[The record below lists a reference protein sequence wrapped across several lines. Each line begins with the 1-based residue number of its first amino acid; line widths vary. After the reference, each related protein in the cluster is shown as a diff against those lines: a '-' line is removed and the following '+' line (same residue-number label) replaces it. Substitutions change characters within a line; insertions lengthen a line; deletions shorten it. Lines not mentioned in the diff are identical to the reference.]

1 MAHINSSSGSIWLMY
16 TLMTVLLWGVYG
28 ILLHAGQ
35 GGMADPAHGRYKAF
49 LFVGLAYFLAAV
61 LAPAAMLLFRGASW
75 AFPKAGM
82 LWSLL
87 AGLAGAFGAFG
98 VLLAFG
104 SKGSPATVMTIVF
117 AGAPVVNALIALMIH
132 PPQGGLKSIPPP
144 FYIGIM
150 MAVLGAALV
159 TIYKPKPAVR
169 HASEPPAEK
178 MEGLTDE

>member
-1 MAHINSSSGSIWLMY
+1 MY

-35 GGMADPAHGRYKAF
+35 GGMADPVDGRYKAF

-61 LAPAAMLLFRGASW
+61 LAPAAMLFFRGASW

-104 SKGSPATVMTIVF
+104 AKGSPASVMTIVF
-117 AGAPVVNALIALMIH
+117 AGAPVINALIALMIH
-132 PPQGGLKSIPPP
+132 PPQGGLKSISPV
-144 FYIGIM
+144 FFVGIV
-150 MAVLGAALV
+150 MAICGAALV
-159 TIYKPKPAVR
+159 TLYKPKPATS
-169 HASEPPAEK
+169 HANPPPAET
-178 MEGLTDE
+178 MEGLSDE